1 MNALEQT
8 HYHLQQNKSHVLG
21 RVDQDCHLHTK
32 EKNLSFFTLR
42 RVYFT
47 MQIQTRFNI
56 SNTFLWHSFN
66 LIIIILNFY

>member
-47 MQIQTRFNI
+47 MQIQT
-56 SNTFLWHSFN
+56 HV
-66 LIIIILNFY
+66 LIYLIPSYGTVSI